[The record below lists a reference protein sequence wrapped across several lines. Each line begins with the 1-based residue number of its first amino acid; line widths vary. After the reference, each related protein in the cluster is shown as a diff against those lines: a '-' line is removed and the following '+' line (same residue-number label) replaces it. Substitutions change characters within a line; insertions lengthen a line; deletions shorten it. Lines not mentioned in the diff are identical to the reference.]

1 MGGLEVR
8 SAYEK
13 TLYLTIAIMLAKKL
27 MLSLMTETV
36 DGTMTVVESP
46 SMSFKLKEQDS
57 NEMK

>member
-1 MGGLEVR
+1 MECLIKYPLSNSSNNVG
-8 SAYEK
+8 
-13 TLYLTIAIMLAKKL
+13 KKL

-36 DGTMTVVESP
+36 NGTMTVVESP